1 MNGHLLDI
9 PTAVSL
15 RGEFANAFLA
25 LGVMVFILA
34 VACVVRERRA
44 AAPAAESRKT
54 AALRTILKAV
64 ALGIVMAGLIIWGF
78 LKLIGLA

>member
-1 MNGHLLDI
+1 
-9 PTAVSL
+9 
-15 RGEFANAFLA
+15 
-25 LGVMVFILA
+25 MVFILA

-44 AAPAAESRKT
+44 AAPTAEKSRMT

-64 ALGIVMAGLIIWGF
+64 ALCIVMAGLIIWGF